1 MLSRSAWGRGQGA
14 RSQSSHLE
22 TTGRGENPSPCF
34 LHCACPHS
42 HAENA
47 LFSGGPTW
55 PRTTQEIP
63 EQFAPRRPGEPL
75 PQPGSPGAA
84 PPSPGHIQRL
94 WSLGPCRAAPPAL
107 GTSESPPKPR
117 IRSPHSAPI
126 PNPAW
131 LTRFPLP
138 PVLQQPGTASSP
150 SDLLLP
156 ARPSHLTCSPASAGI
171 PLAPILEN
179 LIFLNQS
186 SSFIW
191 IHWSNNY
198 YYSPF
203 SCICDPTEH
212 RNWVRSPEPSFGGK
226 SGKKKKKKII

>member
-1 MLSRSAWGRGQGA
+1 MGRKWEIWNLRGYGQGLTA
-14 RSQSSHLE
+14 RGSPNEKRLE
-22 TTGRGENPSPCF
+22 SRPPAANLRKDWCSPGLPEAGARAHGAGALTWKPRDAGEPSPCF

-63 EQFAPRRPGEPL
+63 EPFAPRRPGEPL

-94 WSLGPCRAAPPAL
+94 WSLGPCRAATPAL

-117 IRSPHSAPI
+117 IRSPYSAPI
-126 PNPAW
+126 PHPAW

-138 PVLQQPGTASSP
+138 PILQQPGAAFSP
-150 SDLLLP
+150 SDPLLP
-156 ARPSHLTCSPASAGI
+156 ARPLT
-171 PLAPILEN
+171 
-179 LIFLNQS
+179 
-186 SSFIW
+186 
-191 IHWSNNY
+191 
-198 YYSPF
+198 
-203 SCICDPTEH
+203 
-212 RNWVRSPEPSFGGK
+212 
-226 SGKKKKKKII
+226 

>member
-1 MLSRSAWGRGQGA
+1 MAQNYSGNTRAFRTSPSWGAPAPAWVA
-14 RSQSSHLE
+14 
-22 TTGRGENPSPCF
+22 
-34 LHCACPHS
+34 
-42 HAENA
+42 
-47 LFSGGPTW
+47 
-55 PRTTQEIP
+55 
-63 EQFAPRRPGEPL
+63 
-75 PQPGSPGAA
+75 GAA

-138 PVLQQPGTASSP
+138 PILQQPGAASSP

-156 ARPSHLTCSPASAGI
+156 ARPSHLTSSPASAGI
-171 PLAPILEN
+171 SLAPILEN

-186 SSFIW
+186 SFIW

-198 YYSPF
+198 SYSPF
-203 SCICDPTEH
+203 SCICGPTEH
-212 RNWVRSPEPSFGGK
+212 RNWVRSPEPFFWGK
-226 SGKKKKKKII
+226 SEKKKKKRSFEERSINITISEIYKMGGTAIMNPIFILAK